1 MSESTIL
8 ILLTVLVLVVVFVL
22 PQILLRNAISSVLR
36 IFRQNKAV
44 DVQSAKTI
52 DELGLRPK
60 SMAQVI
66 FRWMRYKTTALMVL
80 RNAGVI
86 ETTEDGKLY
95 LSEDNLSRSRYR
107 GRV

>member
-1 MSESTIL
+1 VNESTIL
-8 ILLTVLVLVVVFVL
+8 ILLTVLVLVVIFVL

-36 IFRQNKAV
+36 VFRKNKAV
-44 DVQSAKTI
+44 DTQSAQTI

-60 SMAQVI
+60 SMAQAI
-66 FRWMRYKTTALMVL
+66 FRGTQYKTTALMVL

-95 LSEDNLSRSRYR
+95 VSEDNLAHSRYK
-107 GRV
+107 GR